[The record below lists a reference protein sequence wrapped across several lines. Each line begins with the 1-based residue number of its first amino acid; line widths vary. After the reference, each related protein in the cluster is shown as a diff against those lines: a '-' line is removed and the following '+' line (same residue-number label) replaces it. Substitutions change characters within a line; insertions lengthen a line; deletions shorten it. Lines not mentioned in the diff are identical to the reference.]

1 MPSDPIDQVRDR
13 PVLLQRW
20 IRRLYMP
27 TLIAGQ
33 KLSSSTKALFSKRFL
48 LVIDGTSASERAAN
62 YVADVIGGRR
72 GFRVILAAL
81 LPPLPAQ
88 LLEFGGAENPNTEK
102 KLEKELKHEQRR
114 FIEQAKQRAR
124 MTLVR
129 TRSRLREAGVVSNS
143 LLIRF
148 SDPLRQHSA
157 AEELM
162 EMARRYRCRTI
173 VLGHRTHSW
182 LRELVQRDLAVQ
194 VVGRGEGFS

>member
-1 MPSDPIDQVRDR
+1 MFRRPAFHRIRSIKQRTVQFWLQHCVRR
-13 PVLLQRW
+13 Q
-20 IRRLYMP
+20 YMP
-27 TLIAGQ
+27 TAVVSRKLI
-33 KLSSSTKALFSKRFL
+33 SSKKVPFSQRFL

-81 LPPLPAQ
+81 LPPVPAH
-88 LLEFGGAENPNTEK
+88 LLEFGGAENPDTEK
-102 KLEKELKHEQRR
+102 KLEKELKHEQHR
-114 FIEQAKQRAR
+114 FIERAKQRAR

-157 AEELM
+157 A
-162 EMARRYRCRTI
+162 
-173 VLGHRTHSW
+173 
-182 LRELVQRDLAVQ
+182 
-194 VVGRGEGFS
+194 